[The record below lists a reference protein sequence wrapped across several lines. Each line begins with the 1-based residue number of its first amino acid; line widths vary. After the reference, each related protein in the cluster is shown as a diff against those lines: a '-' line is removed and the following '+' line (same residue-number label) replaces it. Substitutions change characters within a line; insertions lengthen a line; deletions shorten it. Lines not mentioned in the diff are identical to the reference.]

1 MSKSYN
7 NVIPLFEGGAKAL
20 KDAIS
25 RVVTDSKLPG
35 EAKDPDSTSLTQ
47 IFDAF
52 ATDEE
57 KAQFRADLQA
67 GMGWGDAKKVVADC
81 IEGEIGP
88 MREKYAYY
96 MSHAAE
102 LEDILQAGAAKAR
115 KISVPF
121 LAVLKEAVGL
131 KSFVKTAAGTEKKTA
146 AKKEKAA
153 LPTFKQY
160 REKDG
165 RFYFKFVAAD
175 GTLLLTSHGF
185 DDGRSAGQAVGAL
198 KKGDLSA
205 LTDAQLADGV
215 TEDAVKAALAALTA
229 E

>member
-1 MSKSYN
+1 M
-7 NVIPLFEGGAKAL
+7 

-35 EAKDPDSTSLTQ
+35 EAKDPNSTSLTQ

-57 KAQFRADLQA
+57 KAQFRADLQT
-67 GMGWGDAKKVVADC
+67 GMGWGDAKKIVADC

-121 LAVLKEAVGL
+121 LAALKEAVGL

-146 AKKEKAA
+146 AKKKRRHS
-153 LPTFKQY
+153 PP
-160 REKDG
+160 
-165 RFYFKFVAAD
+165 
-175 GTLLLTSHGF
+175 
-185 DDGRSAGQAVGAL
+185 
-198 KKGDLSA
+198 LSSTA
-205 LTDAQLADGV
+205 KRTDAFTLSLSPPTARFFSRRTV
-215 TEDAVKAALAALTA
+215 LTTAAVRVRL
-229 E
+229 